1 MGSMPPHEFTPGR
14 IACVWTFSED
24 RQTMQRSSIDRLR
37 EDLITPDIPGSK
49 GIRVFVKSRKIV
61 VIARFIDH
69 YLALPIF
76 THKGAGLDSKIEMKG
91 EYVSIQNRPGFGYNA
106 QPETEHG
113 CLYTTTT
120 AKDAGKK
127 AISAHANVWFT
138 YPLSQPYRNM
148 VTFLG
153 ELDPE
158 SVSKLCEL
166 YLTGTKFALSN
177 TLNNVH
183 HSWWSNARYSLGS
196 EKLQYLAEEA
206 EAEEQ
211 RRQANTTQPVNKAF
225 SAPAQ
230 EQTYSGALT
239 RQTISGTKTGETPR
253 NTTGFQP
260 LKRPQP
266 SGSSNEVSGGPSKRA
281 RG

>member
-1 MGSMPPHEFTPGR
+1 MG
-14 IACVWTFSED
+14 
-24 RQTMQRSSIDRLR
+24 
-37 EDLITPDIPGSK
+37 
-49 GIRVFVKSRKIV
+49 
-61 VIARFIDH
+61 
-69 YLALPIF
+69 
-76 THKGAGLDSKIEMKG
+76 SKIEMKG
-91 EYVSIQNRPGFGYNA
+91 EYISIRNRLGSGYNA

-120 AKDAGKK
+120 AQDAGKK

-138 YPLSQPYRNM
+138 HPLSQHYRNM
-148 VTFLG
+148 ATFLG

-158 SVSKLCEL
+158 SLSKLCEL

-196 EKLQYLAEEA
+196 EKRQYLAEEA
-206 EAEEQ
+206 EAEVQ
-211 RRQANTTQPVNKAF
+211 RRQANTTQPVNQA
-225 SAPAQ
+225 SSGPAQDQASSEPAQ
-230 EQTYSGALT
+230 EQTHSGALT
-239 RQTISGTKTGETPR
+239 RQTISGTKTGQISS
-253 NTTGFQP
+253 NTTGSQP

-281 RG
+281 RE